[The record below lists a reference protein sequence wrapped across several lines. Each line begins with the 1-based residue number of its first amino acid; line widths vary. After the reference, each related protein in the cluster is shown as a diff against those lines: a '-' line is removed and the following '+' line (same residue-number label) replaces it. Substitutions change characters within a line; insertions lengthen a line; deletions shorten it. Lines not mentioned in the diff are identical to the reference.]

1 MPDIQS
7 FRIDALE
14 HSLDEHKEEFR
25 DFRREDLEWKKRMED
40 KMDIRASAGAAA
52 IVTAAE
58 LAARVDRVDSRID
71 AYEKASKI
79 AIGLIAILG
88 GIAAWVLDIGDA
100 IRKVFGKG

>member
-1 MPDIQS
+1 MPDIQT

-14 HSLDEHKEEFR
+14 HSIDEHKEEFR

-58 LAARVDRVDSRID
+58 LTARVDRVDSRID

-79 AIGLIAILG
+79 AVGFMALIGAFV
-88 GIAAWVLDIGDA
+88 AWALDFGDA
-100 IRKVFGKG
+100 VRKLFGKG